1 MIRLRAPAKL
11 NLYLRVL
18 GPRPDGY
25 HEIET
30 IFERIDLADE
40 LTFESADALSLTS
53 SDSSLSCGEDNL
65 IMKAA
70 RLLQQD
76 SGQHHGA
83 RIHVKK
89 QIPIAAGLGGG
100 SSDAATTLLGL
111 NELWGLRCS
120 RERLVELAAQLGSD
134 APFFLSQAA
143 LAIGR
148 GRGEWC
154 EPISYALPLA
164 HVLVVPDAR
173 VSTKE
178 SYEALRQRR
187 REGQSPSFAG
197 SHGFYPWRNAKRVL
211 LRSRA
216 DKATAKQ
223 NIASERFRPTGVPE
237 GATGSARGAPQIG
250 LTGAGPSLTMVAH
263 ALSNGPDMTGL
274 AKGFWNDLAPEAIRR
289 CPIISL
295 IQKGLR
301 EAGCL
306 GSGVSGSGPAVF
318 GLCTDLDSAQQVAA
332 RLRTQA
338 PSSWRIEVVQ
348 TASSSVAT

>member
-111 NELWGLRCS
+111 NELWGLRFS
-120 RERLVELAAQLGSD
+120 HEQLVELAAQLGSD

-148 GRGEWC
+148 GRGELC
-154 EPISYALPLA
+154 EPISHALPLA

-187 REGQSPSFAG
+187 RHGQS
-197 SHGFYPWRNAKRVL
+197 
-211 LRSRA
+211 
-216 DKATAKQ
+216 
-223 NIASERFRPTGVPE
+223 
-237 GATGSARGAPQIG
+237 QIG
-250 LTGAGPSLTMVAH
+250 LTGAGPSLTMVVH

-274 AKGFWNDLAPEAIRR
+274 AEGFWNDLAPEAIRR
-289 CPIISL
+289 CPIIAL
-295 IQKGLR
+295 IQRQLH

-318 GLCTDLDSAQQVAA
+318 GLCTDGRHAHQVAA
-332 RLRTQA
+332 IIRQHGPET
-338 PSSWRIEVVQ
+338 WRVEVVQ
-348 TASSSVAT
+348 TTSPSLRVTPTPA